1 MVFIIITRVNHH
13 HSYNTC
19 VYHNNDKCNDHFLK
33 HLVCEVVHGSVVV
46 EQVLRKRIRMDWTFK
61 IWIIDLEAYL
71 IFVTDT
77 TPQTVSV

>member
-1 MVFIIITRVNHH
+1 MIFIIITRVNHH

-46 EQVLRKRIRMDWTFK
+46 EQVLGKRIRMDFQNL
-61 IWIIDLEAYL
+61 DYR
-71 IFVTDT
+71 FR
-77 TPQTVSV
+77 SVYFHYMCGS

>member
-46 EQVLRKRIRMDWTFK
+46 EQVLGKIIRMDFQHLDHRFRSVY
-61 IWIIDLEAYL
+61 IL
-71 IFVTDT
+71 ITCVDYT
-77 TPQTVSV
+77 